1 MRFRLVKR
9 DRPFIV
15 SACVFFL
22 FVWRCPRALRLRC
35 RRGILHARSRSPFL
49 PTIRLRQALPAKPSA
64 PVCGSLAVFLA
75 PMVKTSTLITTRL
88 QCEHQPAVCR
98 CGVAQQSVTHR
109 GVPAI
114 CTIPKDFGGGEA
126 RTADVTIKH
135 ELGHVLG
142 LDYHASTCLGLMKAV
157 NDGSLRM
164 FQTSDI
170 AAICGAGHGSARRVT
185 GRWDRRHQSRR
196 T

>member
-1 MRFRLVKR
+1 MPPW
-9 DRPFIV
+9 DTARPFSLAISSNYPFAP
-15 SACVFFL
+15 SA
-22 FVWRCPRALRLRC
+22 A
-35 RRGILHARSRSPFL
+35 
-49 PTIRLRQALPAKPSA
+49 AKPSA

-88 QCEHQPAVCR
+88 QCEHQPGCR

-114 CTIPKDFGGGEA
+114 CTIPKDFGGDEA
-126 RTADVTIKH
+126 KTADVTIKH

-142 LDYHASTCLGLMKAV
+142 LDYHASTGLMKAV

-170 AAICGAGHGSARRVT
+170 AAICGAGHKNQPGV
-185 GRWDRRHQSRR
+185 
-196 T
+196 